1 MRRIVSAIEEAPLG
15 WGFII
20 ICAEAIIALR
30 IALEIT
36 FSYGS
41 EQVFSTYV
49 SIVFFNAWFLALFFS
64 LTLCL
69 SVIGRIPQKN
79 VSRVLLCG
87 LPIILLPPIGLIL
100 GISDRFT
107 FLIGTWKEILY
118 HAVTFTMYYERF
130 GVLFAVEIIIF
141 LIGAFFFLT
150 LHRSVIRSLM
160 GMLAAY
166 GVLIFFGT
174 EPVFFETLLKNNFFG
189 FVNDQRYAFLHIVL
203 LTASGALIFFQER
216 AGQVRH
222 MLSRFR
228 PRRMMFFLSLCV
240 AMLMGALASGHF
252 HFLNFAAGL
261 LLFCFLIAHALLI
274 NDMADVA
281 IDRVSNPTRPY
292 PSGALEKGTMHF
304 LHGAALVALVAMLV
318 VFQSPA
324 LLIITA
330 VNVVLSVVYSTFRLR
345 KNSFSFLLAAWGW
358 GSAVLYGFFAQDP
371 SSAFIPAFVLTL
383 FYAFFLLL
391 CFFIPVKDIKDIAG
405 DAGEGVRN
413 FMTMTGYEKGKIV
426 TAIGASISFPAFAI
440 VIGDASMLIF
450 SLFFS
455 VCAGIFIMRYERFG
469 ERPLFLL
476 LFSFLLLGIF
486 VI

>member
-1 MRRIVSAIEEAPLG
+1 MRRIVSAIEEVPLG

-36 FSYGS
+36 FSH
-41 EQVFSTYV
+41 VFNDVLSIYV
-49 SIVFFNAWFLALFFS
+49 AIAVLNAWFLALFLS

-69 SVIGRIPQKN
+69 SIIGK
-79 VSRVLLCG
+79 VSPKKVARVLLFG
-87 LPIILLPPIGLIL
+87 LPVILLPPLGLIF

-107 FLIGTWKEILY
+107 FLVGTGKEIFY
-118 HAVTFTMYYERF
+118 HAATFTMFHERF
-130 GVLFAVEIIIF
+130 GALFAIEIIIF
-141 LIGAFFFLT
+141 LAGVFFFLMF
-150 LHRSVIRSLM
+150 HRSVIRSFM
-160 GMLAAY
+160 GVIAAY
-166 GVLIFFGT
+166 GALIFFGT
-174 EPVFFETLLKNNFFG
+174 EPVFFETILKSGSFG
-189 FVNDQRYAFLHIVL
+189 FSHDQRFAFLNIVL

-216 AGQVRH
+216 AGQARH
-222 MLSRFR
+222 ILSRFR
-228 PRRMMFFLSLCV
+228 PRRMMFFLSLCI

-261 LLFCFLIAHALLI
+261 LLFCFFIAHTLLI

-281 IDRVSNPTRPY
+281 VDRVSNPARPY

-304 LHGAALVALVAMLV
+304 LHGAALAAMGAMLV

-330 VNVVLSVVYSTFRLR
+330 VNVVLSVAYSTFRLR
-345 KNSFSFLLAAWGW
+345 KNPFSFLLAAWGW

-371 SSAFIPAFVLTL
+371 SSAFIPASVSTL

-391 CFFIPVKDIKDIAG
+391 CFFIPVKDVKDIVG

-413 FMTMTGYEKGKIV
+413 FMTMAGYEKGKIV
-426 TAIGASISFPAFAI
+426 TAIGASVSFPAFAI
-440 VIGDASMLIF
+440 VMGDALMLIF